1 MSAQDAIRA
10 FDRFHRAGAAASHE
24 DQDQEGNGADPPA
37 PRLAHTEPW
46 PARDPSVSEPA
57 QPRAAT
63 ALSARRA
70 ERHSGAQAKAE
81 RSSGS
86 GLGLSIVQAIANA
99 HGGRATL
106 ESWPGRGTRVR
117 VWLPV
122 RIVP

>member
-1 MSAQDAIRA
+1 MR
-10 FDRFHRAGAAASHE
+10 
-24 DQDQEGNGADPPA
+24 PPA
-37 PRLAHTEPW
+37 TKTKIRKGTGPTPRL
-46 PARDPSVSEPA
+46 PASPIQSPGQRGTLN
-57 QPRAAT
+57 QRACT
-63 ALSARRA
+63 AARCDGA
-70 ERHSGAQAKAE
+70 ERPQRGTASGAQAKAE

-106 ESWPGRGTRVR
+106 ESWPGSGTKVR